1 MRQRH
6 GSMHAPAWAPALQVA
21 ERADGAARHR
31 PRRHGGLSPEQ
42 EQILQLQRLAGN
54 DAVSRALAEGRSQGL
69 VTSVDA
75 IELTR
80 QSMDPEGGIKGI
92 REQTSNKAAIA
103 LTQRGIRDEPPI
115 LRPDPARKTDKGW
128 KATAKKVDNVPEP
141 MLKEWWPTKGLHKI
155 AEANYLYVED
165 DWAKKLEKGEDEH
178 VNDAKLAW
186 ELTWKKVQTTINALA
201 KEPEQGE
208 ADELSA
214 TKALWQRYRN
224 ALPKDLQPEG
234 DMPSDAKQRDVLAVR
249 PGTFFA
255 WMWEITVARDGRMYH
270 ETKSV
275 PTKAE
280 RNAPKDSIVQ
290 DIEGYPTFE
299 VDKQKSDAFIEEI
312 RKKYTPGKIIQ
323 GSKLQAGD
331 STGKEH

>member
-1 MRQRH
+1 MRQR
-6 GSMHAPAWAPALQVA
+6 GSMHAPAWGPAVGLA
-21 ERADGAARHR
+21 ERADGAAHHR
-31 PRRHGGLSPEQ
+31 PHHRGGLSPEQ
-42 EQILQLQRLAGN
+42 EQMLQLQRLAGN
-54 DAVSRALAEGRSQGL
+54 DAVSKALAEGRSQGL

-80 QSMDPEGGIKGI
+80 EGRDPENGIKSI
-92 REQTSNKAAIA
+92 REQTQNKATIA

-115 LRPDPARKTDKGW
+115 MRPDPPRKTDKGW

-141 MLKEWWPTKGLHKI
+141 MLKEYWPTKGLHKI

-178 VNDAKLAW
+178 VSDAKLAW
-186 ELTWKKVQTTINALA
+186 ELTWKKVQTTINDLS
-201 KEPEQGE
+201 KEPESGE
-208 ADELSA
+208 ADGPAA
-214 TKALWQRYRN
+214 TAALWRRYKQ

-234 DMPSDAKQRDVLAVR
+234 DQPSDAKQRDVLAVR

-290 DIEGYPTFE
+290 DIEGYPQFE

-331 STGKEH
+331 QSGRDH